1 MLMDE
6 TFGYDKISR
15 TFWHGPNVSMDDLNS
30 TKYPLINK
38 TSRNYIQLKRMLQN
52 MLDEM
57 CSIQYIST
65 FCYFR
70 GDMKE
75 TIGEAVNSFTD

>member
-1 MLMDE
+1 
-6 TFGYDKISR
+6 
-15 TFWHGPNVSMDDLNS
+15 
-30 TKYPLINK
+30 
-38 TSRNYIQLKRMLQN
+38 MLQN

-65 FCYFR
+65 FCYFI
-70 GDMKE
+70 GDTKG